1 MAEYTQHI
9 KRRHCRPVGE
19 IHDQI
24 VSSTLRKG
32 VGRVEEVINI
42 PSLGILRRKSGFNCM
57 SEGAYPSPEVIGD
70 ALRPPFLVSLKTKNV
85 RTKLVLV
92 FVRVSTSTSM
102 LVCFIQNGVR
112 NRWVPG

>member
-70 ALRPPFLVSLKTKNV
+70 ALRAPIFSIAKD
-85 RTKLVLV
+85 
-92 FVRVSTSTSM
+92 
-102 LVCFIQNGVR
+102 
-112 NRWVPG
+112 